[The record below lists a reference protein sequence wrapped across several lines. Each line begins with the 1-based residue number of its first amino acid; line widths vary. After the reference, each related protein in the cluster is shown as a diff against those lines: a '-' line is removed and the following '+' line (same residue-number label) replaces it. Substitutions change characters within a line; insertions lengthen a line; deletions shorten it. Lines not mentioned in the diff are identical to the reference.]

1 MVINMTRDRR
11 NRRRYR
17 IRLFDYINQ
26 KTFFALL
33 GVLIAVII
41 VLAYTSLR
49 STSEMNKLVKQTE
62 ELNHK
67 FQQIYQAK
75 DETGGTEGEQ
85 IDEANRLRLT
95 ILGDIYCTTDQISD
109 SYTSTTHRYDFKR
122 MYANIAD
129 LVKDADI
136 AMGTVETNFT
146 KQDYTSGEK
155 NNSPTEFADD
165 WAEMGLDIVN
175 IATDHAYDYG
185 AVGLAETKNYW
196 KNRGLTVVGDTL
208 GESAVRIY
216 QSGRFKIAVLS
227 YLQNGIGSGIENI
240 PYYRTERAQ
249 TDIGEARKNA
259 DYVIVF
265 MHWSGLNQSYA
276 STNESNIADELVA
289 AGADMIIGNHSNYV
303 QKMEIK
309 KNREGK
315 NVFVA
320 YSLGNYMLNTTDPH
334 TQAEL
339 VLKVELRR
347 SDTDGSV
354 SLQQIDYVPIFAMD
368 YGKSASP
375 RFEYVDLRNKVESYQ
390 GTPED
395 DAERARYTQMKEAL
409 EWIEKIVVGG

>member
-1 MVINMTRDRR
+1 MTRDRR

-26 KTFFALL
+26 KTFFVIL
-33 GVLIAVII
+33 GILVAVILI
-41 VLAYTSLR
+41 LAYTSFR

-75 DETGGTEGEQ
+75 DETNGNAEEQ

-95 ILGDIYCTTDQISD
+95 ILGDIYCTTNLISD
-109 SYTSTTHRYDFKR
+109 SYTSTTHRYEFKR
-122 MYANIAD
+122 IFSNIAD
-129 LVKDADI
+129 LVKEADV

-146 KQDYTSGEK
+146 KQDYTSGTK

-185 AVGLAETKNYW
+185 AVGLAETKSYW
-196 KNRGLTVVGDTL
+196 QNKGLTVVGDKL
-208 GESAVRIY
+208 EESTVRIY

-227 YLQNGIGSGIENI
+227 YLQKGVANGIDGV
-240 PYYRTERAQ
+240 PYYSKEQAQ
-249 TDIGEARKNA
+249 KDIAEAKQKA

-265 MHWSGLNQSYA
+265 MHWSGINQSYA
-276 STNESNIADELVA
+276 STKETNLADELVA
-289 AGADMIIGNHSNYV
+289 AGADMIIGNHSNYA
-303 QKMEIK
+303 QQMEIK

-334 TQAEL
+334 TQVEL

-347 SDTDGSV
+347 SDVDGSV
-354 SLQQIDYVPIFAMD
+354 YLQQIDYVPIYAID

-390 GTPED
+390 EMPTDE
-395 DAERARYTQMKEAL
+395 AEKTRYKQMKEAL

>member
-1 MVINMTRDRR
+1 MTRDRR

-33 GVLIAVII
+33 GVLIAVIA

-75 DETGGTEGEQ
+75 DGNGGEAGEQ

-95 ILGDIYCTTDQISD
+95 ILGDIYCTTEQISD
-109 SYTSTTHRYDFKR
+109 SYSSTTHQYEFKR
-122 MYANIAD
+122 MFANIAD

-136 AMGTVETNFT
+136 AMGTIETNFT
-146 KQDYTSGEK
+146 KQDYTSGAK

-165 WAEMGLDIVN
+165 WADMGLDIVN

-196 KNRGLTVVGDTL
+196 KNKGLTVVGDTL
-208 GESAVRIY
+208 EESTARIY

-227 YLQNGIGSGIENI
+227 YLQNGVGTGIENV
-240 PYYRTERAQ
+240 PYYRYEQAQ
-249 TDIGEARKNA
+249 ADIAEAKKNA

-276 STNESNIADELVA
+276 STKETNLADELVA

-303 QKMEIK
+303 QQMEVK

-334 TQAEL
+334 TKVEL

-347 SDTDGSV
+347 SDVDGSV
-354 SLQQIDYVPIFAMD
+354 YLQQIDYVPIYAMD

-375 RFEYVDLRNKVESYQ
+375 RFEYVDLRNKVESYKE
-390 GTPED
+390 TPTDEG
-395 DAERARYTQMKEAL
+395 EKARYTQMKEAL